1 MVKEGLSEVTL
12 NRDQDNAKSSEWGR
26 LEGAERAEARKVGT
40 VVTVVSRVLLWN
52 RIHVSEE

>member
-12 NRDQDNAKSSEWGR
+12 SRDRDNAKSSEWGGFD
-26 LEGAERAEARKVGT
+26 GAERAEARKVGT